1 MNICLH
7 DRHFTPWISAQ
18 TIRERVVALGST
30 LTQDYQ
36 NKETVLLGIM
46 KGALPFMMDLGRAIH
61 LPVEYSFFR
70 VNSYAGTKSSGV
82 IQAEF
87 SPKQEW
93 AGKHVLIIEDIIDT
107 GLTMN
112 FLMEAVGA
120 SGALSV
126 KSAALLF
133 KPSAFKGNFPP
144 DYIGFSIENE
154 FVVGYGLDYNG
165 LGRNLPDIYKI
176 TTL

>member
-1 MNICLH
+1 
-7 DRHFTPWISAQ
+7 
-18 TIRERVVALGST
+18 
-30 LTQDYQ
+30 
-36 NKETVLLGIM
+36 
-46 KGALPFMMDLGRAIH
+46 
-61 LPVEYSFFR
+61 
-70 VNSYAGTKSSGV
+70 V

-112 FLMEAVGA
+112 FLMDTVRA